1 MQRVQQSVDLE
12 LPANK
17 DSAEYAARILK
28 DVNEIVELNTGRSGA
43 LIRVLQQSQER
54 VGYLPPEVLT
64 AISQVMKVPI
74 SEVNG
79 VVSFYNFFTT
89 VPRGKYV
96 LQVCLGT
103 ACYVRGGQRILDVL
117 KKEYRLEPGDT
128 TPDGILSLDTIRCLG
143 ACALAPVVTLN
154 GQVHRRVKPTG
165 VKELVSRCK

>member
-1 MQRVQQSVDLE
+1 MQTVKKGVDLE
-12 LPANK
+12 LPVNK

-28 DVNEIVELNTGRSGA
+28 DVNEIVDLNTGRSGR

-89 VPRGKYV
+89 VPRGKHV

-103 ACYVRGGQRILDVL
+103 ACYVRGGQRILDIL
-117 KKEYRLEPGDT
+117 KREYKLEPGDT
-128 TPDGILSLDTIRCLG
+128 TPDGILSLDTVRCLG
-143 ACALAPVVTLN
+143 ACALAPVATLN
-154 GQVHRRVKPTG
+154 GQVNRRVKPTTIR
-165 VKELVSRCK
+165 ELVSRCR